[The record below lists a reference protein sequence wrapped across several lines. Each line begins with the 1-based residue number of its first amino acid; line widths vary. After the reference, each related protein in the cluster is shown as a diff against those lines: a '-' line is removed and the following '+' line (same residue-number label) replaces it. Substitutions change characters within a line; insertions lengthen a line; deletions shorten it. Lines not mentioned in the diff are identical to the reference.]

1 MGGSIGWAALYVKA
15 MLELFDNISLTYKTD
30 NVKYL
35 SLF

>member
-15 MLELFDNISLTYKTD
+15 LLELFDTISLTYKTAT
-30 NVKYL
+30 VQYL